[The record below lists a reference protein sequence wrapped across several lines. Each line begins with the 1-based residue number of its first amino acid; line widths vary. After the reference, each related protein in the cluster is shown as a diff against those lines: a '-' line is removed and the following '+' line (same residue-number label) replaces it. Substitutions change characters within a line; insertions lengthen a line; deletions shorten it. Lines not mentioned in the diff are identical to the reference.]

1 MKKSIIIAAVII
13 ACAGLLSTPPALAQK
28 HRVKVVDVSTTSEGD
43 KIRGPLTIKPVRV
56 NRIRYRV
63 EIKGKTTFTA
73 GPSIAIPG
81 IIPPV
86 PSSGSGGGAS
96 AADAAATA
104 RQLNNNLDTARKA
117 RDPEAEFQVIR
128 LAQTDLIAR
137 RTDIQNQIAPL
148 VADTNTAL
156 NATKAYVNESNDRL
170 RDVNGPT
177 ILISRLPDLIQKI
190 QNSEGT
196 WPDDA
201 INRLLADVD
210 IWEGEL
216 GRISDLQWLA
226 QNKERVDTVK
236 ARFKDLRDSVKAL
249 SSNGP
254 ADGPAKLYN
263 DAQKILGQWK
273 NEVFIPAQ
281 TQREAFFELEPYEA
295 GCGFSFDQNKETVV
309 KLVKQDRLAAD
320 SAVTEQELVT
330 VVCSSPFSVS
340 GGFGFSTINEREFVL
355 VQSTKS
361 VTTNG
366 QTTQQVIKRFGFKN
380 NSSFRPIPVL
390 LLNTRLYEWNDDV
403 ALHLSAGAGV
413 DIKTG
418 QAGSDVEFV
427 VGPSVSF
434 KRSMFVTAGI
444 HVGRVPKLAGGFN
457 IGDEVPEG
465 VADPPIEKAWKT
477 GFITTVTFKLR

>member
-1 MKKSIIIAAVII
+1 MKKSIIAAVII
-13 ACAGLLSTPPALAQK
+13 ACAGLFSAPPAFAQRR
-28 HRVKVVDVSTTSEGD
+28 HFKVIDVSASSEGD

-73 GPSIAIPG
+73 GPNIAIPG

-86 PSSGSGGGAS
+86 PSGGSGGGAS

-104 RQLNNNLDTARKA
+104 RQLNNNLDTARKT

-137 RTDIQNQIAPL
+137 RADIQNQIAPL
-148 VADTNTAL
+148 IADTNTAL

-170 RDVNGPT
+170 RDANGPT

-190 QNSEGT
+190 QNSEGN
-196 WPDDA
+196 WPDEA
-201 INRLLADVD
+201 INRFLADVD

-226 QNKERVDTVK
+226 QNKDRLDTVK
-236 ARFKDLRDSVKAL
+236 ARFKELRESVKAL
-249 SSNGP
+249 SRNGA
-254 ADGPAKLYN
+254 ADGPAARF
-263 DAQKILGQWK
+263 DEAQRVLGQWK
-273 NEVFIPAQ
+273 EIFTAAQ
-281 TQREAFFELEPYEA
+281 AQKEAFFELEPYEA

-320 SAVTEQELVT
+320 SAVIEQELVT

-340 GGFGFSTINEREFVL
+340 GGFGFSTLNEREFVF
-355 VQSTKS
+355 VQSTKP

-366 QTTQQVIKRFGFKN
+366 QTTQQVINRFGFKN
-380 NSSFRPIPVL
+380 NSSFRPIPL
-390 LLNTRLYEWNDDV
+390 LLINTRLHEWNDTV

-418 QAGSDVEFV
+418 EAGSDVEFI
-427 VGPSVSF
+427 VGPSISF
-434 KRSMFVTAGI
+434 KRSMFITAGF

-457 IGDEVPEG
+457 LGDEVPEG
-465 VADPPIEKAWKT
+465 IDNPPIEKAWKT